1 MYNLY
6 EPGGREAARASVP
19 ATEMDAPTDT
29 AAAASTEY
37 MAKTVADAEG
47 EVTRAVA
54 SAATVTGTA
63 PSKFE

>member
-6 EPGGREAARASVP
+6 EPEDKESARASVL
-19 ATEMDAPTDT
+19 AIEKDTSTDT
-29 AAAASTEY
+29 AASSEY

-63 PSKFE
+63 PSKFD